1 MNSSS
6 IVHSID
12 IDRYESIER
21 ERNETMQLD
30 EFKQWCKDMNIGI
43 RVDKV
48 NDSKHRAT
56 ELMNQYQDYYPK
68 WVQRMYS

>member
-30 EFKQWCKDMNIGI
+30 EFKQWCKDNECI
-43 RVDKV
+43 V
-48 NDSKHRAT
+48 NSSQHNVMKP
-56 ELMNQYQDYYPK
+56 Q
-68 WVQRMYS
+68 

>member
-1 MNSSS
+1 MN
-6 IVHSID
+6 ITYNIEHID
-12 IDRYESIER
+12 KIEK
-21 ERNETMQLD
+21 ERSETMQTKAFQSWCRELHIGSRV
-30 EFKQWCKDMNIGI
+30 EKQ
-43 RVDKV
+43 